1 MLTISI
7 TKVIFMKGERRV
19 RGPTNTRTDNISRE
33 SGKMMKKY
41 WESITIKMEVYLRV
55 NFQKGRCLME

>member
-1 MLTISI
+1 MLTTNI
-7 TKVIFMKGERRV
+7 TRVIFMKEENRV
-19 RGPTNTRTDNISRE
+19 RDTTNTKMDNILRE

>member
-1 MLTISI
+1 
-7 TKVIFMKGERRV
+7 MKEENRV
-19 RGPTNTRTDNISRE
+19 RDTTNTKMDNILRE

>member
-1 MLTISI
+1 MLTTNIMRA
-7 TKVIFMKGERRV
+7 IFMKEESRV
-19 RGPTNTRTDNISRE
+19 RDTTNTKTDNILRE

-41 WESITIKMEVYLRV
+41 WGSITIKMEVYLRV